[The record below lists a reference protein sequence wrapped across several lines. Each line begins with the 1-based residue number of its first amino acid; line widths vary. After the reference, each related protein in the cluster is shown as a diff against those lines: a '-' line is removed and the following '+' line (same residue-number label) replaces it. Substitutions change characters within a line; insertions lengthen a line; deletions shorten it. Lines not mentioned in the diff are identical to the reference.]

1 MVHSS
6 QRKKRS
12 STKLFKTSSPLH
24 RQRRHLQL
32 LHSFKRT
39 AKDLYRVDR
48 LRLKRSQAR
57 TLRRAQLHSHRV
69 LPVKR
74 LNRACP
80 ARSLQWGN
88 SLPAVLIPFTK
99 DRLPNRHWRM
109 RSRRPCLV
117 HKLSGMVRQMLRIIL
132 DHPHSKVSHPD
143 QPRTRSHKLRNSKG
157 CNLRQDSN
165 RLHMPAP
172 ISLLRLPRRK
182 CKHRD
187 RRSLRR
193 RNLHLLHQHQQL
205 RLRLRLL
212 APQDLLLLP

>member
-1 MVHSS
+1 MVD
-6 QRKKRS
+6 
-12 STKLFKTSSPLH
+12 
-24 RQRRHLQL
+24 HL
-32 LHSFKRT
+32 K
-39 AKDLYRVDR
+39 
-48 LRLKRSQAR
+48 LKRSQVR

-69 LPVKR
+69 LPVNR
-74 LNRACP
+74 LNRVCP
-80 ARSLQWGN
+80 ARSQQWGN

-117 HKLSGMVRQMLRIIL
+117 RKLSGMVRQMLRITQAHL
-132 DHPHSKVSHPD
+132 HSKVLRPD

-157 CNLRQDSN
+157 CNLRRDSI

-172 ISLLRLPRRK
+172 ISLLRLLRRK

-187 RRSLRR
+187 RLLLRR

-212 APQDLLLLP
+212 ALQDLLLLP